1 MATITPDSY
10 SDSDSDNYSDS
21 DYGFNLTA
29 EEEEAITTLVTRA
42 SSKTAGPVLIAS
54 ASSRNTAV
62 NSSLEV
68 DINAAFSTCA
78 GVKSLAHQDIDLD
91 AAGHDGGFTDG
102 GRSGVLPALAKGD
115 ERPLPTIAS
124 HDASLV
130 APVDTTKPRSIPTL
144 AAVDDISYP
153 DCEFR
158 ELASR
163 GRSGMAL
170 TDLEALSEQCI
181 GKCARCT
188 CHRHKSP
195 IRRSTAS

>member
-10 SDSDSDNYSDS
+10 SDSDNESYSDS
-21 DYGFNLTA
+21 DYGYNLTA

-42 SSKTAGPVLIAS
+42 SSKTAGPVLILPRS
-54 ASSRNTAV
+54 TAV
-62 NSSLEV
+62 SSSLEV
-68 DINAAFSTCA
+68 DINAAFSA
-78 GVKSLAHQDIDLD
+78 RDSVKSLACQDIDLD
-91 AAGHDGGFTDG
+91 AVEHDGGVTDG
-102 GRSGVLPALAKGD
+102 GPSDVLSALAKRDG
-115 ERPLPTIAS
+115 RPMPTIAS

-158 ELASR
+158 ELACR
-163 GRSGMAL
+163 GRSGMTL
-170 TDLEALSEQCI
+170 TDSKALSEQCI